1 MFLILKNVGKENSEY
16 PAKVDYPDLTKK
28 IPNIAGLPSVY
39 TESII
44 GIFRS

>member
-1 MFLILKNVGKENSEY
+1 MLLILMHVGKEKSEY
-16 PAKVDYPDLTKK
+16 LAKAGYPDLTKK